1 MRKVWD
7 EWGGGTVETAVIQP
21 IVRRRAASPQS
32 SQSVAASPEPAVSP
46 NPTVVASH
54 SIPFRKHSGDV
65 VFVDAK
71 IGENLKD
78 VAQRGGLEEIE
89 ATCGGK
95 CECATCHA
103 YLANPASLSPQVAGS
118 ATSTETITYALDSNL
133 NDPLPVDVL
142 PAATDEES
150 GECRSVPGFAL

>member
-21 IVRRRAASPQS
+21 IVRRRAAPPPPQP
-32 SQSVAASPEPAVSP
+32 VTAPAEPAVSP
-46 NPTVVASH
+46 SATVSASH
-54 SIPFRKHSGDV
+54 SIPFRKHSGEV
-65 VFVDAK
+65 VFVDARV
-71 IGENLKD
+71 GENLKD

-103 YLANPASLSPQVAGS
+103 YLAKPAASSASVAGS
-118 ATSTETITYALDSNL
+118 ATTTDTYAVESNL
-133 NDPLPVDVL
+133 SEALPVDVV
-142 PAATDEES
+142 PPATDEES
-150 GECRSVPGFAL
+150 GESTCIVA

>member
-21 IVRRRAASPQS
+21 IARRRAAPPPQP
-32 SQSVAASPEPAVSP
+32 VTAPIEPAVSP
-46 NPTVVASH
+46 NATVSASN
-54 SIPFRKHSGDV
+54 SIPFRKHTGEV
-65 VFVDAK
+65 VFVDAT

-103 YLANPASLSPQVAGS
+103 YLANPAASSTSDVGS
-118 ATSTETITYALDSNL
+118 AASSNTHAIESNL
-133 NDPLPVDVL
+133 NEALPVEVL

-150 GECRSVPGFAL
+150 GESHAVWGDQWQSYS